1 MMESVKGGAIA
12 VGSLIVIVKLA
23 PGILGE
29 TREQDE
35 LNRKVVLGFCTWFGQ
50 YGGQR
55 PMPTAVL

>member
-12 VGSLIVIVKLA
+12 VGSLIVIVNLA

-35 LNRKVVLGFCTWFGQ
+35 LNRKVVLGFCAWFGQ
-50 YGGQR
+50 SGGQR
-55 PMPTAVL
+55 PMPTAIL